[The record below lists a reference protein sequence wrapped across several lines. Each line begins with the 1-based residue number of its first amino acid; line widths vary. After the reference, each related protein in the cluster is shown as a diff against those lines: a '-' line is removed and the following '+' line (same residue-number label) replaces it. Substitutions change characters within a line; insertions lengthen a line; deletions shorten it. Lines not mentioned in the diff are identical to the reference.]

1 MTRFPGRNG
10 RLSCGGRRLWSL
22 SMPRYRYAESK
33 PIDHLAE
40 GEQWPYGRLD
50 EEAPLEA
57 VHAQAVG
64 QRLHKAMQGRTN
76 KEVAGLADIT
86 ENTLGRLIRGQAWGA
101 LPILIRLEAALNLC
115 LWCGKLHEGDD
126 QS

>member
-1 MTRFPGRNG
+1 MTR
-10 RLSCGGRRLWSL
+10 LSEPKGGRSCDRWRLWSP

-50 EEAPLEA
+50 EDAPLEA

-64 QRLHKAMQGRTN
+64 QRLHEVMQGHTN
-76 KEVAGLADIT
+76 KEVAALADIT

-101 LPILIRLEAALNLC
+101 LPILIRLEAALNTS
-115 LWCGKLHEGDD
+115 LWCGKDHEGER
-126 QS
+126 